1 MMSKNL
7 EEIFRLSFRWGT
19 VRWGVVQSE
28 VIILR
33 LANFCLPT
41 RGNLNMTIVRFA
53 VVIGRKAEVP
63 ICPSLCQGWSL
74 WQQYRNSLKVS
85 LVNKW
90 ELNIGDQKIIIILIL
105 N

>member
-1 MMSKNL
+1 MASENL
-7 EEIFRLSFRWGT
+7 GVEIQTFYLVGSGG
-19 VRWGVVQSE
+19 VRSE

-63 ICPSLCQGWSL
+63 TVLAFVRDGAFGNNTET
-74 WQQYRNSLKVS
+74 R
-85 LVNKW
+85 
-90 ELNIGDQKIIIILIL
+90 
-105 N
+105 